1 MKWTPKGRIFK
12 IALWI
17 LAGFLILFFFR
28 LLYGYTS
35 KQSQRESQYISDF
48 FGDENVK
55 RNFASSSYKY
65 NRKSQAKQSPKEYTL
80 EAPAQDATVLSSD
93 VTQKY
98 EKTADLRTKS
108 NKYDIHKKAVES
120 HLKTTNGIVQFEQN
134 SGQKGN
140 REWHISVGVLPERF
154 DSVYTF
160 LSEIGNVRYA
170 KIIKEDK
177 TSEYKNLNAKKISL
191 EKTRQSLVELKNMSG
206 KVDEFVNLSNRILE
220 IESELQGLGVQ
231 LGDFSE
237 ENEFCTIKFS
247 LIEGRAIV
255 PISLLHRLKV
265 AFEWTIAYY
274 LGLLS
279 IIIFSLVVGLLVL
292 VVVVDKMRG
301 LSPVIKKL
309 NKFSQ

>member
-17 LAGFLILFFFR
+17 LTGFLILFFFR

-35 KQSQRESQYISDF
+35 KQSQRESQYISDY

-265 AFEWTIAYY
+265 AFEWTITYY
-274 LGLLS
+274 LGLLG

-292 VVVVDKMRG
+292 VVVDKMRG
-301 LSPVIKKL
+301 LSSVIKKL
-309 NKFSQ
+309 NKFNE